1 MIQIGEENNSPWK
14 RKRLGKKCV
23 PLGERFPAL
32 YDNND
37 GRFYDK
43 IKPDCRPKKI

>member
-1 MIQIGEENNSPWK
+1 MRNNLPWK
-14 RKRLGKKCV
+14 RKRLGRKYV

-37 GRFYDK
+37 GRFYEK
-43 IKPDCRPKKI
+43 IRPDCIPMTI